1 MSKLFTT
8 VQRAKVPYNHFP
20 LGGERKLS
28 FNMGELIPI
37 YCAEVFPGDMF
48 KASSELL
55 IKFAPLKSPV
65 MHRIRAYVDYFYVPY
80 YQLTSVFDKFINPR
94 TNTPDNPVLLP
105 KIRPY
110 DLASE
115 LTELDEGCLS
125 DYLDLPVQ
133 QTGWKYS
140 EKSKPISVL
149 PFRAYQHIYNSFYR
163 DQTLQPL
170 EVDPGSTDLYLNTD
184 FDKDFQGTYDLA
196 DLTDEQYIQMNNL
209 FTLRYS
215 AWKKD
220 YFTSALPTPQAG
232 PEVEI
237 PFVPGE
243 IVANGTFRFRD
254 PDGNLTEESVY
265 PLKGSATDEE
275 MLDTVYISDE
285 NYPLEYGEG
294 LSMQASS
301 QPGLTINNMRMLF
314 ALQQFKELQARGGSR
329 SPEVVRNYFGV
340 KVPDL
345 FVDRPAY
352 LGGMYQDVSVGEVL
366 QTSQTTTG
374 ASGSAQGYRAGVA
387 SVYGKTKTVRYHVK
401 LWGFVIGL
409 LRVLPEAV
417 YYQGV
422 ERMWHR
428 DNLFDYFFPQF
439 AHLGEQE
446 IYNRELYVDGT
457 DADDEIF
464 GFAPRYAEYKHGCS
478 HVNGEFRSSLSY
490 WHFGRK
496 FASRPHLNAAFI
508 KANQISTEPFNVT
521 GDSADKLYCHM
532 YTKVGVMR
540 ELPYYGTPGLSKL

>member
-1 MSKLFTT
+1 MSKLFST
-8 VQRAKVPYNHFP
+8 VQRAQVPYNHFP

-48 KASSELL
+48 KAASELL

-65 MHRIRAYVDYFYVPY
+65 MHRLRAYVDYFYVPY

-110 DLASE
+110 DIDDIGLMEVGS
-115 LTELDEGCLS
+115 LS

-133 QTGWKYS
+133 QTGWKAS
-140 EKSKPISVL
+140 VKSKPISVL
-149 PFRAYQHIYNSFYR
+149 PFRAYQHIYNSYYR
-163 DQTLQPL
+163 DQTLQPI
-170 EVDPGSTDLYLNTD
+170 EGVDPGRTDLYLNQD
-184 FDKDFQGTYDLA
+184 YDKDFQGTYDF
-196 DLTDEQYIQMNNL
+196 DGMDEDEYKQLTNL
-209 FTLRYS
+209 VTLRYS

-243 IVANGTFRFRD
+243 IIANGNMQFKTN
-254 PDGNLTEESVY
+254 GVSE
-265 PLKGSATDEE
+265 
-275 MLDTVYISDE
+275 DTVYDTQALAISDE
-285 NYPLEYGEG
+285 EVKIGVDLGQDDKYFEYSEG
-294 LSMQASS
+294 LAMQASS
-301 QPGLTINNMRMLF
+301 GAGLTINNMRMLF

-366 QTSQTTTG
+366 QTSQSTSG

-401 LWGFVIGL
+401 LWGFVVGI

-464 GFAPRYAEYKHGCS
+464 GYAPRYSEYKHGCS
-478 HVNGEFRSSLSY
+478 HVNGEFRTSLSY

-496 FASRPHLNAAFI
+496 FAERPSLNDAFI
-508 KANQISTEPFNVT
+508 KADQISTEPFNVT
-521 GDSADKLYCHM
+521 GAFADKLYCHM